1 MTTSSLGTAL
11 VREVALQYNVILENV
26 SQETLHE
33 YLKSGTLRC
42 EQTWFGTTDCKSE
55 KTNKPGTT
63 DLSETLPQNVGITF
77 QSMASGKLSA
87 LRALGVG

>member
-1 MTTSSLGTAL
+1 MSFWRMFRRKLFMNILKAVLFVVNKLGLVQPTAK
-11 VREVALQYNVILENV
+11 V
-26 SQETLHE
+26 
-33 YLKSGTLRC
+33 K
-42 EQTWFGTTDCKSE
+42 